1 MSIAAAAAGE
11 ERGNKFI
18 SIQTCLKNKKNKKK
32 GSVTGI
38 PKENKLL
45 GRRKMKKWSK
55 KERLNGLFHLR
66 LAC

>member
-32 GSVTGI
+32 RKCHRDTKGKQI
-38 PKENKLL
+38 AWKEKDE
-45 GRRKMKKWSK
+45 KV
-55 KERLNGLFHLR
+55 E
-66 LAC
+66 